1 MPDSEVLLK
10 VIIVDDEPEACRNL
24 SSILLDFVDPN
35 ITIAGVAHSA
45 AEAEKLIA
53 AHKPD
58 AVFLDIEMPNENAFH
73 FLKRISPVSF
83 EIVFVTAYDEYAVR
97 AFKLNAVDYILK
109 PISINEL
116 SIAVAR
122 LRDRVRFTR
131 ILNAADDRSKPEDDF
146 DVLTPKMGKITLR
159 ENNIVEVVRFE
170 EIVYVEASGG
180 YSKVYFMKDKEQ
192 LHMTTSYSIA
202 DYEELLPEEMF
213 YRVHKSYLINS
224 MYIVRI
230 YRDEALSLTLYPSVE
245 VPVSRRRIGPL
256 LEFLK
261 TQNTL

>member
-1 MPDSEVLLK
+1 MSDPDIRLK
-10 VIIVDDEPEACRNL
+10 VLIVDDEPEACRNL
-24 SSILLDFVDPN
+24 CSILLDFVDPN
-35 ITIAGVAHSA
+35 ITVAGMAYSA
-45 AEAEKLIA
+45 AEAQKLIEE
-53 AHKPD
+53 HNPD

-73 FLKRISPVSF
+73 FLKRIGPLSF
-83 EIVFVTAYDEYAVR
+83 EIVFVTAYDEYAIR

-109 PISINEL
+109 PISISEL
-116 SIAVAR
+116 SIAVGR
-122 LRDRVRFTR
+122 LRDRVRYNR
-131 ILNAADDRSKPEDDF
+131 IVHTAGENTATEDDF
-146 DVLTPKMGKITLR
+146 DVITPKTGKITLR

-170 EIVYVEASGG
+170 DIVYVEASGG
-180 YSKVYFMKDKEQ
+180 YSKVFFMKDREQ

-202 DYEELLPEEMF
+202 EYEELLPEEMF

-224 MYIVRI
+224 MFIVRI
-230 YRDEALSLTLYPSVE
+230 YRDETLSLTLYPSVE